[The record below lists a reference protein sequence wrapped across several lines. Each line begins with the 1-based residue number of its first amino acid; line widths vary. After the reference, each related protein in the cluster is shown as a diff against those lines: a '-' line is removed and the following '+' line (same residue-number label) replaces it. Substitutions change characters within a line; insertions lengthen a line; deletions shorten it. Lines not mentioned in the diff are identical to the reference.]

1 MAVDASRLGVK
12 IHFTFV
18 AYMYRLRFPMWS
30 LLVMPITAEV
40 DLAKNYDD
48 DDDGGGY
55 SGNLRFIDF
64 KSHFSLKTNRC
75 DRVSENMKY

>member
-1 MAVDASRLGVK
+1 
-12 IHFTFV
+12 
-18 AYMYRLRFPMWS
+18 
-30 LLVMPITAEV
+30 MPITAEV